1 MEFAER
7 LFRLKSISNTVSV
20 CNEGL
25 LYKTNRIELLL

>member
-7 LFRLKSISNTVSV
+7 FRLKSISSTVSV
-20 CNEGL
+20 CEEGL